1 MIEALEINHVCLF
14 VRSLSEAQEYYEN
27 VFNFKC
33 SIRESD
39 PSSMVVESPKVHFFL
54 SENQTEKEFLS
65 KQHISFTVN
74 SIDEIIIKLEKSG
87 IVEYTVGESDCFKHN
102 NYKWCEWR
110 DPSGIRL
117 ECVEIF
123 VI

>member
-14 VRSLSEAQEYYEN
+14 VPSLSEAQEYYEK
-27 VFNFKC
+27 VFNFRC
-33 SIRESD
+33 SIRD
-39 PSSMVVESPKVHFFL
+39 TDHGTMMVESPQVHFFF
-54 SENQTEKEFLS
+54 SEYKNEKECLS

-74 SIDEIIIKLEKSG
+74 SIDEVIIKLEKLG
-87 IVEYTVGESDCFKHN
+87 VVEYTIGESDCFKHN

-117 ECVEIF
+117 ECVEIL
-123 VI
+123 